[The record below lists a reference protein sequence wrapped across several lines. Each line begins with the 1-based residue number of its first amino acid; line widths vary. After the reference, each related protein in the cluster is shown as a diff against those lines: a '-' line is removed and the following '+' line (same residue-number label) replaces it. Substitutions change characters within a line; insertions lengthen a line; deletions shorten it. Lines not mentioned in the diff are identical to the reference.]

1 MVYFNDMMFQNYGS
15 CISCGVIRDIMIF
28 KFYNSLIIT
37 ENTAKEKEESM
48 VFYSEYRIKI
58 SCNFFCRMGKIK
70 KRCYNR
76 LHNNGKIQNRGGD
89 YE

>member
-15 CISCGVIRDIMIF
+15 CISYGVIRDIMIS

-48 VFYSEYRIKI
+48 VFCSEYRIKI
-58 SCNFFCRMGKIK
+58 SCNFF
-70 KRCYNR
+70 
-76 LHNNGKIQNRGGD
+76 LQNGKD
-89 YE
+89 KEKVL